1 MFSLMPLWW
10 LLGGLYLCWGAFAI
24 ILAIVLLTSGKVVLP
39 TGSVLWLM
47 LIGLI
52 VVSAT
57 RMEKATGFFMYG
69 LRLAFVLSAFLV
81 YLYVYNAA
89 RSSRTR
95 IG

>member
-1 MFSLMPLWW
+1 M
-10 LLGGLYLCWGAFAI
+10 I
-24 ILAIVLLTSGKVVLP
+24 LP
-39 TGSVLWLM
+39 TGSVLWLV

-69 LRLAFVLSAFLV
+69 LRLGFVLSAFVV

-89 RSSRTR
+89 RGGIGWQRLLPAADVLLARHGRARLDRRVRAPRSR
-95 IG
+95 